1 MSVESS
7 CYSAM
12 LGFNSCIAEHAQ
24 TRRITRLRSLGF
36 GMVGAAALTALGL
49 WSCARG
55 IPASR
60 HQCPTPPPPE
70 CRPQPWQGQSL
81 DTAQR
86 TDRPFPRIR
95 ALRGAALPELD
106 ELALSLHSD
115 HRGWLT
121 CSDGARQWVE
131 EVSLPEP
138 DSLVLERQLQAPFAD
153 FGMPSGKAAEL
164 LLAARSPDAP
174 PSEVRLIR
182 ARLREGRLEM
192 LEELAPDTFPAWESH
207 PALSADG
214 RVLFFAADYPDG
226 LGGTDLYF
234 RVRRPDGSWS
244 PPINCGPPLNTP
256 CNELTPAL
264 SRDGR
269 WLLFA
274 SNGHESLGGYDLFAV
289 PVHPAFWEWL
299 RAGMPTL
306 PSDTRLLQPWFG
318 QVENLGAPINTAA
331 DELAPFAPGQPDSL
345 LYWSSNRAGSF
356 DVYVLYRVE
365 PLATPLEPAPT
376 IELRGTVRERETQ
389 RPIPY
394 AEVRA
399 HRIGE
404 PTPVA
409 RTLTDTGGAY
419 RLRVPAQ
426 SELELI
432 AQAGEVF
439 FEVQRLRTGIRDTAL
454 GLEVPARLFL
464 RLNFPTDRYDQ
475 PYPFVLDSNGN
486 ETPLRWEQMLDLLA
500 ENLLRYRDRI
510 RTVVLVG
517 HTDDVA
523 SAEYNLWL
531 GQKRVEFVVEE
542 LRRRGVPAEL
552 LQAESAGESQLL
564 PRRRGESLE
573 QWRRRCRRV
582 ELSKVLQA
590 P

>member
-1 MSVESS
+1 MP
-7 CYSAM
+7 
-12 LGFNSCIAEHAQ
+12 GFNSYIAEHVCP
-24 TRRITRLRSLGF
+24 RRIARLRSLGF
-36 GMVGAAALTALGL
+36 GRVGTAALVALAL
-49 WSCARG
+49 WGCARG

-70 CRPQPWQGQSL
+70 CRPQPWQGQPL

-95 ALRGAALPELD
+95 ALRGAASPELD
-106 ELALSLHSD
+106 ELALSLHSE
-115 HRGWLT
+115 HWGWLT

-131 EVSLPEP
+131 EISLPEL
-138 DSLVLERQLQAPFAD
+138 DSLVRRRPLRSPFAD
-153 FGMPSGKAAEL
+153 FGMPSGQATEAFV
-164 LLAARSPDAP
+164 AARSLDAP
-174 PSEVRLIR
+174 PSEVRLVRVRIR
-182 ARLREGRLEM
+182 EAALEV
-192 LEELAPDTFPAWESH
+192 LEELAPDTLPAWESH
-207 PALSADG
+207 PTLSADG

-244 PPINCGPPLNTP
+244 PAINCGPPLNTP

-289 PVHPAFWEWL
+289 EVHPAFWEWV

-318 QVENLGAPINTAA
+318 QPQNLGAPINTAA
-331 DELAPFAPGQPDSL
+331 DELAPFAPGRPDSL

-365 PLATPLEPAPT
+365 PFATPLEPAPT
-376 IELRGTVRERETQ
+376 IELHGTVRQRETQ
-389 RPIPY
+389 RPLAS

-399 HRIGE
+399 HRVGE

-409 RTLTDTGGAY
+409 RTFTDTSGTY

-426 SELELI
+426 TELELI

-439 FEVQRLRTGIRDTAL
+439 FEIQRLRTGTRDTL
-454 GLEVPARLFL
+454 LPLEVPARLFL

-510 RTVVLVG
+510 RAVVLVG

-523 SAEYNLWL
+523 SEKYNLWL
-531 GQKRVEFVVEE
+531 GRKRVEFVVEE

-564 PRRRGESLE
+564 PRRPGEPLE

>member
-1 MSVESS
+1 MP
-7 CYSAM
+7 
-12 LGFNSCIAEHAQ
+12 GFNSYIVEHAR
-24 TRRITRLRSLGF
+24 TWRIARLRSLDLGR
-36 GMVGAAALTALGL
+36 VGAAMLSALAL

-60 HQCPTPPPPE
+60 HQCPTPPAPE
-70 CRPQPWQGQSL
+70 CRPRLWQGHAL

-121 CSDGARQWVE
+121 RSDGARQWVE
-131 EVSLPEP
+131 EVSLPEL
-138 DSLVLERQLQAPFAD
+138 DSLVLERPLEAPFAD
-153 FGMPSGKAAEL
+153 FGMPSGKAAEFF
-164 LLAARSPDAP
+164 LAARSPDAP

-182 ARLREGRLEM
+182 ARLRKATVEV
-192 LEELAPDTFPAWESH
+192 LEELSPDTLPAWESQ

-214 RVLFFAADYPDG
+214 TVLFFAADYPDG

-289 PVHPAFWEWL
+289 AVHPAFWEWL

-356 DVYVLYRVE
+356 DMYVLYRVE

-419 RLRVPAQ
+419 RLRVPAR

-510 RTVVLVG
+510 RAVTLVG

-542 LRRRGVPAEL
+542 LRRRGVPVEL

-564 PRRRGESLE
+564 PRRRGEPLE